1 MTLNATDT
9 TRERLALR
17 SSLSDLARVSP
28 WIEHLAA
35 HYAIPDNTQF
45 AMNLCL
51 EEVLSNVIR
60 HGYAGEPGRPMLVQ
74 FASSP
79 RDGYFTFVVEDEA
92 PLFNPLSVPE
102 PPVPRSIDEA
112 RVGGNGLR
120 LLRHFADTLE
130 YRSTPTGNRLTMRF
144 HVADSGTATD

>member
-1 MTLNATDT
+1 MSANATDT
-9 TRERLALR
+9 TGERLTLR
-17 SSLSDLARVSP
+17 SSLSDLVRVLP

-35 HYAIPDNTQF
+35 QYGISDNAQF

-60 HGYAGEPGRPMLVQ
+60 HGYAGQPDRPMLVR
-74 FASSP
+74 FSSSP
-79 RDGYFTFVVEDEA
+79 RDGYFIFVVEDEA
-92 PLFNPLSVPE
+92 RFFDPLAVPE
-102 PPVPRSIDEA
+102 PPAPRSIDEA

-130 YRSTPTGNRLTMRF
+130 YQATPTGNRLTMGF
-144 HVADSGTATD
+144 LAGD

>member
-9 TRERLALR
+9 TRERLTLR

-35 HYAIPDNTQF
+35 QYAIPDNTQF

-60 HGYAGEPGRPMLVQ
+60 HGYAGQPGRPMLVQ

-92 PLFNPLSVPE
+92 PLFDPLAVPE
-102 PPVPRSIDEA
+102 PPVPRTIDEA

-130 YRSTPTGNRLTMRF
+130 YQID
-144 HVADSGTATD
+144 ADGQSPDHGLPRCGF

>member
-1 MTLNATDT
+1 MSANATDT
-9 TRERLALR
+9 TGERLTLR
-17 SSLSDLARVSP
+17 SSLSDLARVLP
-28 WIEHLAA
+28 WIEHLAGQ
-35 HYAIPDNTQF
+35 YGISDNTQF

-60 HGYAGEPGRPMLVQ
+60 HGYAGTPGRPILVQ

-79 RDGYFTFVVEDEA
+79 RDGHFIFVVEDEA
-92 PLFNPLSVPE
+92 PLFDPLAVPE
-102 PPVPRSIDEA
+102 PPAPRSIEEA

-130 YRSTPTGNRLTMRF
+130 YQATPTGNRLTMGF
-144 HVADSGTATD
+144 LSGD

>member
-1 MTLNATDT
+1 MTANATDT
-9 TRERLALR
+9 TGERLALR

-35 HYAIPDNTQF
+35 QCAISDNTQF

-60 HGYAGEPGRPMLVQ
+60 HGYAGEQGRPILVQ

-79 RDGYFTFVVEDEA
+79 RDGYFTFVIEDEA
-92 PLFNPLSVPE
+92 PLFDPLAAPE
-102 PPVPRSIDEA
+102 LSIQRSLDDA
-112 RVGGNGLR
+112 RIGGNGIR
-120 LLRHFADTLE
+120 LLRQFADTLE
-130 YRSTPTGNRLTMRF
+130 YQSTPTGNRLTMGFRA
-144 HVADSGTATD
+144 ADSAAAVD